1 MSTLN
6 GSSTLAQVQAAYDNN
21 ASYAED
27 GDVAK
32 CRAFLTACRILLR
45 RMPAESGTRE
55 AHHRLNPELI
65 QKEMTEARSWLDAND
80 TGPTSQRGPSTS
92 VASFREFRC

>member
-6 GSSTLAQVQAAYDNN
+6 GSSTLAQVQAAYDDN

-27 GDVAK
+27 SSVSK

-45 RMPAESGTRE
+45 QTRSSSSWSLGRASGS
-55 AHHRLNPELI
+55 RLSGVGTALG
-65 QKEMTEARSWLDAND
+65 ALFRSGAKVVAAGLA
-80 TGPTSQRGPSTS
+80 S
-92 VASFREFRC
+92 VLSP